1 MTEWYENGQKEEE
14 VTYKDGERDGLRTA
28 WYENGQKE
36 WERTYKDG
44 EIVGVWISWNEKGQ
58 KEWEGTLEEYEA
70 EEARKGEEARL
81 AAAAKRAVAEKLA
94 VAKAAAEAAAK
105 RAAATQLLLID
116 VSTITPLPDELISI
130 QWNISKAV
138 KVSYKYNQYYTTIY
152 NSTNNVNVQKCFWKV
167 PKHLKGKVVD
177 VRAEE
182 IGNEENWDLR
192 YLFVL
197 DDLKVKKY
205 SKSEIAVNQDD
216 EKKNKDN
223 NKSPLSNIF
232 LYSCGYFIYLIVLG
246 LLPPV

>member
-1 MTEWYENGQKEEE
+1 VIRKDDEDGTFLYWYDNEKTKIESH
-14 VTYKDGERDGLRTA
+14 K
-28 WYENGQKE
+28 
-36 WERTYKDG
+36 TYKDG
-44 EIVGVWISWNEKGQ
+44 EIVGVWTSWNEKGQ

-105 RAAATQLLLID
+105 RAAATQLLIN
-116 VSTITPLPDELISI
+116 VSTTTPLPDELISI
-130 QWNISKAV
+130 QWNISKPV

-152 NSTNNVNVQKCFWKV
+152 NTTNNVNVQKCFWKV
-167 PKHLKGKVVD
+167 PKHLKGKAVH

-182 IGNEENWDLR
+182 IGNEENWDLID
-192 YLFVL
+192 LFVL
-197 DDLKVKKY
+197 DDLKVIKY
-205 SKSEIAVNQDD
+205 SKSEMAVNQDD

-232 LYSCGYFIYLIVLG
+232 LYSCGYFI
-246 LLPPV
+246 